1 MRGGT
6 CHSISHLVVPFTL
19 THSFLEYHTECES
32 AWHLSTQSLNTEFSG
47 VKELMK
53 CILLAPQHELNTPLC

>member
-32 AWHLSTQSLNTEFSG
+32 AWHLSTQSLNAGPPPNEMVAET
-47 VKELMK
+47 
-53 CILLAPQHELNTPLC
+53 LAEYKAKGA